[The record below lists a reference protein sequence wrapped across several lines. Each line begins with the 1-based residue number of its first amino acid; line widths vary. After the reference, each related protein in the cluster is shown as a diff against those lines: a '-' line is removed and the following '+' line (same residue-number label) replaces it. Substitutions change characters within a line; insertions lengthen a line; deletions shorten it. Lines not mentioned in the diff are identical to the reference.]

1 MTRSII
7 IEIDTVRQHVIRLLL
22 AGFCLGATPL
32 LAAQEHYVPLSE
44 EPRHVPVLVNDAVR
58 AVHVALPPG
67 ESTLFHEHTADIVT
81 VTLEGADLV
90 NQVWQAQP
98 TNVQRAT
105 GRITYTTYAGDSHV
119 HRVSNAGQSTFQII
133 AVEVFGPGP
142 QTSRDH
148 ARRSGLNELALEND
162 RVRIWRLALEPGQTS
177 MLPALE
183 LPTLRVTQTGGRIIE
198 TIANGSAT
206 ERTTRLAD
214 VAWLEPG
221 SAITVRNAGDSLV
234 VYYDIEFK

>member
-1 MTRSII
+1 MIHSKAID
-7 IEIDTVRQHVIRLLL
+7 IDTLRQLVIRLLL
-22 AGFCLGATPL
+22 GTLCLGAAPSI
-32 LAAQEHYVPLSE
+32 AAQERYVPLSE

-90 NQVWQAQP
+90 WQAQP
-98 TNVQRAT
+98 TNIQRAT

-133 AVEVFGPGP
+133 AIEVFAPGP
-142 QTSRDH
+142 ATHRDH
-148 ARRSGLNELALEND
+148 PRRSGLNELALEND

-177 MLPALE
+177 TLPALE

-198 TIANGSAT
+198 SIANGSAM

-214 VAWLEPG
+214 VAWLEAG
-221 SAITVRNAGDSLV
+221 TAVTVRNAGDSLV
-234 VYYDIEFK
+234 VYYDVEFK